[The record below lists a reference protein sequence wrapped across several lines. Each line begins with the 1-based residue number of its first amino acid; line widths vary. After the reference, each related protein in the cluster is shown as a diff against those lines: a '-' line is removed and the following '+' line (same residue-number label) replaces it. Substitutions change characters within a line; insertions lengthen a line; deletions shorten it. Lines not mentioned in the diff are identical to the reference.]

1 MNSVSHR
8 CQFSV
13 GSNWQRLKK
22 CSRRIIVTP
31 LWLHV
36 TGPALERYASISYIL
51 VFVVTLQ
58 RCFQRRRF
66 IWRFSLILTCAMH
79 WQCTGSETLGHHVY
93 KVRETVYVNACWC
106 NKFIK
111 RRWNLNYV
119 GEAFVN
125 RFKRYDFFSNCG
137 RAFEHFSET
146 RRIRVG

>member
-1 MNSVSHR
+1 MQSQNYRHASLTARYWTYVGTLREHLVHPFLCCNSSAML
-8 CQFSV
+8 S
-13 GSNWQRLKK
+13 
-22 CSRRIIVTP
+22 T
-31 LWLHV
+31 
-36 TGPALERYASISYIL
+36 T
-51 VFVVTLQ
+51 T
-58 RCFQRRRF
+58 RF